1 MNSLSWFLYFAD
13 VASSFAI
20 LLACVSLFGG
30 LILIITSAIYAVEND
45 KFWWQG
51 WKVFAPICLSAALI
65 ACAIPSRQT
74 IYAIAASQVGERL
87 VQNETVKGIANDATK
102 ALQIWIKKQVE
113 TERKQSKQ

>member
-45 KFWWQG
+45 RFWWQG
-51 WKVFAPICLSAALI
+51 WKVFAPICLSSALI

-74 IYAIAASQVGERL
+74 MYAIAASRVI

-113 TERKQSKQ
+113 TERKQ